1 MTANST
7 HLPNP
12 AIDSNRRDDAETQI
26 KSRQKDTDFD
36 IREYPIEVIVGKFI
50 TKLENDKAEL
60 FIPDY
65 QRELIWKPK
74 QQSRF
79 IESILLDLPVP
90 YLYVADVTSG
100 EDEGRIEVVD
110 GSQRIRTLV
119 RFMENAFELQGLE
132 VLDKL
137 NGFRFHDFTLS
148 RQLRFRRKTMRMI
161 ELIEVDEEARR
172 QLFDR
177 LNSGGTN
184 LTDMEKRLGSRDGPF
199 MSFIRELAGSPKLIS
214 LCPISQVRQ
223 DHREYE
229 EMVLRFFAYREKYQS
244 FSKSVI
250 DFLNSYL
257 DEKNENF
264 DRTFYEN
271 QFNEMLDFVDKFL
284 PHGFRKN
291 ASNNS
296 VPRIRFEAISVGVSL
311 AIGSGCTAPASLEW
325 LDSEEFRI
333 LTRSDASN
341 SRPKVIA
348 RIEFVQFSLLG
359 QPLDI
364 SSAMGAD
371 SDSD

>member
-257 DEKNENF
+257 DEKNDNF
-264 DRTFYEN
+264 DRAFYEN
-271 QFNEMLDFVDKFL
+271 QFNEMLDFVENFL

-311 AIGSGCTAPASLEW
+311 AIGLGCTAPASLEW

>member
-257 DEKNENF
+257 DEKNDNF
-264 DRTFYEN
+264 DRAFYEN
-271 QFNEMLDFVDKFL
+271 QFNEMLDFVDNFL

-311 AIGSGCTAPASLEW
+311 AIGLGCTAPASLEW

>member
-1 MTANST
+1 MTVNST

-271 QFNEMLDFVDKFL
+271 QFNEMLDFVEKFL